1 MKILVFNCGSSSIK
15 YQFYDMPSGKVI
27 AKGLVQRIGEKMA
40 DANQKTE
47 SGKEIKIQM
56 PIADHEEAIAEI
68 VKMLTDK
75 DNGAIKSMAEV
86 EACGHR
92 VVHGGDAVSGS
103 VLIDAKLEKIIED
116 FSDLAPLHNPPNL
129 IGIKASKKVL
139 GDKVPQVAC
148 FDTAFHASIPEKAYL
163 YALPYEMYEKFKIR
177 RYGFHGT
184 SHRYV
189 ARKAAEMLGIDK
201 YKLNAI
207 TAHLG
212 NGCSMAAVKDGKS
225 VDTSMGLT
233 PLEGLVM
240 GTRTGDFDPAII
252 FYLLKKGYEA
262 KDIDGIC
269 NKKSGLIGISGLSN
283 DVRDLEEKAK
293 AGEKRAKLALDI
305 FAYRIKK
312 YVGSYL
318 AVLNGCDCVIV
329 TGGIGENGVT
339 MRKRAF
345 ENLEALGIK
354 IDDAKNAV
362 MVGGKGGEITTA
374 DSKVKVLVV
383 PTNEE
388 GAIAGDTYALISG
401 GSAN

>member
-1 MKILVFNCGSSSIK
+1 
-15 YQFYDMPSGKVI
+15 
-27 AKGLVQRIGEKMA
+27 
-40 DANQKTE
+40 
-47 SGKEIKIQM
+47 
-56 PIADHEEAIAEI
+56 
-68 VKMLTDK
+68 
-75 DNGAIKSMAEV
+75 
-86 EACGHR
+86 
-92 VVHGGDAVSGS
+92 
-103 VLIDAKLEKIIED
+103 
-116 FSDLAPLHNPPNL
+116 LAPLHNPPNL